1 MTDTQILIANY
12 QSIIKVLSGQIRVL
26 EGLNKELAADLHHQ
40 DRRLDCLPLE
50 DIATIYDVFNA
61 LSKRPYAEINSFL
74 GSRTIA
80 KMYELH
86 GVFKSD
92 LIDAGILEDREE

>member
-26 EGLNKELAADLHHQ
+26 EDLNKELAADLHHQ
-40 DRRLDCLPLE
+40 DRLPLE
-50 DIATIYDVFNA
+50 DIVTIYDVFNA
-61 LSKRPYAEINSFL
+61 LSNRPYAEINTFL
-74 GSRTIA
+74 RSRTIA

-86 GVFKSD
+86 GVFKND
-92 LIDAGILEDREE
+92 LIDAGILEDKED

>member
-26 EGLNKELAADLHHQ
+26 EDLNKELAADLHHQ
-40 DRRLDCLPLE
+40 GRLDCLPLE

-61 LSKRPYAEINSFL
+61 LSNRPYGEINSFL
-74 GSRTIA
+74 DSRTIA

-86 GVFKSD
+86 GVFKND
-92 LIDAGILEDREE
+92 LIDAGILEDKED